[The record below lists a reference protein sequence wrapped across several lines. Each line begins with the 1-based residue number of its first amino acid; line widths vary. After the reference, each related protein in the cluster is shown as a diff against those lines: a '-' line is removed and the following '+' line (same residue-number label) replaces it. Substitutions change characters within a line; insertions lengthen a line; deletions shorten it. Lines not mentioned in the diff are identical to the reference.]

1 MQSISAWVARVI
13 VAGVVGFAGAWTSPA
28 QASTTYD
35 EANLFYGLYDPSDDD
50 GFDIEFDGNPTF
62 YRLTGQS
69 AFLQTLEFYGTSGG
83 QLDGA
88 VGGDVITYTEAFPP
102 TDLTEYLT
110 YAYFGVIE
118 LVGTDSNLNEVV
130 LERSLVVG
138 FREPAD
144 AVGQSIVDLFG
155 YERSVIV
162 DALTTAFD
170 SDEFFDIMSMVSND
184 PATNAQMGLLTLTL
198 DPDVFVSDPP
208 HHVRSDE
215 GLFLVAFL
223 GGAEG
228 DLGVEVGSIGY
239 TVTRITIIPEPAS
252 ATLLGGLGMWLL
264 ARRRRTA

>member
-1 MQSISAWVARVI
+1 MPSIRIWTARVI
-13 VAGVVGFAGAWTSPA
+13 VFVVVGLAVVWTSPT
-28 QASTTYD
+28 QASITYD
-35 EANLFYGLYDPSDDD
+35 EGNLFYGLYDPADDY
-50 GFDIEFDGNPTF
+50 GIDIEFDGKPTY

-69 AFLQTLEFYGTSGG
+69 AFLQALEFYGTSGG

-88 VGGDVITYTEAFPP
+88 VGGDLITFTEVFPP

-118 LVGTDSNLNEVV
+118 LVGTDGSDNEVV

-138 FREPAD
+138 YREPAD
-144 AVGQSIVDLFG
+144 VVGQSIFDLFG
-155 YERSVIV
+155 YERSAIV

-170 SDEFFDIMSMVSND
+170 SDEFFDIMSLVSND
-184 PATNAQMGLLTLTL
+184 PATNAQTGLLTLTL

-208 HHVRSDE
+208 VHIRSGE
-215 GLFLVAFL
+215 GLFLVAFF

-252 ATLLGGLGMWLL
+252 ATLLGGLGLL
-264 ARRRRTA
+264 LLTRRRRAA